1 MENVLIVSGS
11 NKSAAAIGELIGTS
25 GQHKITTVCSAGE
38 AKRITNR
45 QDFSLIVI
53 NTPLTDEMGADL
65 AVQLTGS
72 TLAGVIMLV
81 KSDISGQISS
91 KVEDFG
97 VLVVDKPIN
106 RLLLSQAVRLT
117 IATGKRIRGFKQE
130 SIKLKTQIDEMRLV
144 ERAKYVLMQ
153 YLKLSE
159 PQAHRFIVKQAMDMR
174 LTKAQVAENVLK
186 TYES

>member
-1 MENVLIVSGS
+1 M
-11 NKSAAAIGELIGTS
+11 
-25 GQHKITTVCSAGE
+25 
-38 AKRITNR
+38 
-45 QDFSLIVI
+45 
-53 NTPLTDEMGADL
+53 
-65 AVQLTGS
+65 
-72 TLAGVIMLV
+72 
-81 KSDISGQISS
+81 
-91 KVEDFG
+91 EDFG